1 MNTAKESL
9 LIHGFANL
17 LLIICGGGF
26 AAISFAPIIRG
37 DEAEQI
43 RVGLIFLAFAT
54 IVITIGVHG
63 TLKIRRFT
71 KYVDLIY
78 VEKMISLEQIAAST
92 NRSLKFI
99 RKDLQDM
106 IDWGC
111 FNHAVINKETNEIII
126 GEDAERWK
134 RKEGEW

>member
-26 AAISFAPIIRG
+26 TVISFLPIIRG
-37 DEAEQI
+37 DEIGQI
-43 RVGLIFLAFAT
+43 MVSLAFLAFSIGVV
-54 IVITIGVHG
+54 IVGVHG
-63 TLKIRRFT
+63 TLKIKRFS

-78 VEKMISLEQIAAST
+78 GQNMISLEQIATNT
-92 NRSLKFI
+92 NRSLSFI

-106 IDWGC
+106 IEWGC
-111 FNHAVINKETNEIII
+111 FNSAAINRETDEIVV
-126 GEDAERWK
+126 GEEAERWK
-134 RKEGEW
+134 

>member
-26 AAISFAPIIRG
+26 TIISFGPIIRG
-37 DEAEQI
+37 DESGQVIVAL
-43 RVGLIFLAFAT
+43 VFLAFS
-54 IVITIGVHG
+54 VGVVMMGVHG
-63 TLKIRRFT
+63 TLKIRRFG

-78 VEKMISLEQIAAST
+78 EQNMVSLEQIATTT
-92 NRSLKFI
+92 NRSLNFI

-111 FNHAVINKETNEIII
+111 FNSAAINKETDEIVV
-126 GEDAERWK
+126 GEEAERWK
-134 RKEGEW
+134 